1 MTDTIASV
9 VKVILDSERK
19 SGHEMSAERAV
30 LLNEN
35 YFMKKI
41 RNSKN
46 ILVTGEPGPWNSFI
60 IR

>member
-9 VKVILDSERK
+9 IMSIMESEKK
-19 SGHEMSAERAV
+19 SGHIMNNKRAV
-30 LLNEN
+30 LLNEDD
-35 YFMKKI
+35 FMKKLS
-41 RNSKN
+41 NSKN